1 MPLPLFVSCQTGT
14 EEDAAA
20 ELTALLQPT
29 VPVKTLQG
37 QVLVTIDVAKLGGY
51 DRLATLLGRLVQ
63 VDYVHALLAST
74 ALYGTDVNHGPLD
87 SIQTA
92 AAGVSPDT
100 LAAAVELWRAAC
112 RASSDAAAV
121 EAAALP
127 MTKLV
132 FRCLGKRGGRRH
144 DFSSDDAK
152 RAAGRGLKAA
162 AVGLSGSTR
171 DYHFDV
177 LTQVHCNRCWLGLRV
192 NKQPLRVAAVA
203 AAAVAEA
210 SGGLP
215 RQGKYDPSQA
225 YTSPHVEPSG
235 TGRERR
241 TAGSAVVA
249 AVAFRDDEDT
259 AASATATATATAT
272 ARRDGRAGAV
282 ARPPAL
288 LASWGRAHLRA
299 LGLERPRDARDAAA
313 PLHEMSLAEQRARK
327 QAEMQEVVQRIV
339 RGSGGGGGGGG
350 GGGDGLSRR
359 GRKRLELAQLG
370 EACGALSAGGEP
382 SGAAVDERGGEE
394 GGGEHG
400 EEQRPEKAGGE
411 GEGEGEEGGG
421 NASALA
427 IGPIRFA
434 EASRDQRNKCEFHV
448 GRDRQGRPCLGFR
461 LGEGQAAD
469 GEAVAPPDGIS
480 FVPPWMVAAAAA
492 ATAFLREAGGA
503 RLVWRS
509 LMLRVQLVRGAAG
522 GGRREAGGGR
532 REAGG
537 GRREARASLRRLRA
551 CAVLACW
558 SRRASPG
565 RLAACYKAACPFHPP
580 PCPQRLC
587 SSCTQARERSDAR
600 GSGRHRR
607 RRRGGRRGG
616 RSRSQLCGGA
626 AARGGGGHSGPF
638 GGGGRGCGKEIAGGG
653 GSARRVPDRTSRDAW
668 RGRAH
673 AARVAL
679 RGEGCSRR
687 KPD

>member
-1 MPLPLFVSCQTGT
+1 MPSLPLFVSCQTGT
-14 EEDAAA
+14 EDDAAA

-51 DRLATLLGRLVQ
+51 DAVATQLRRLVQ

-74 ALYGTDVNHGPLD
+74 ALYGTDVNGGPLD
-87 SIQTA
+87 SIQA
-92 AAGVSPDT
+92 AAADVSPDT

-127 MTKLV
+127 MSKLV

-152 RAAGRGLKAA
+152 RVAGRGLKAA
-162 AVGLSGSTR
+162 AAGLSGSTR

-192 NKQPLRVAAVA
+192 NKQPLRA
-203 AAAVAEA
+203 AAATAATAGA
-210 SGGLP
+210 SGGSP
-215 RQGKYDPSQA
+215 RQGTDES
-225 YTSPHVEPSG
+225 SPADTGPQVVPSG
-235 TGRERR
+235 TGCERR
-241 TAGSAVVA
+241 AAESAAG
-249 AVAFRDDEDT
+249 AVAFSRGEGT
-259 AASATATATATAT
+259 AATAAASATATAA
-272 ARRDGRAGAV
+272 ARGDRRAGTG
-282 ARPPAL
+282 ARSPAL

-313 PLHEMSLAEQRARK
+313 PLHEMSLTEQRARK

-339 RGSGGGGGGGG
+339 RGTGGGGG

-359 GRKRLELAQLG
+359 GRKRLEQAQLG
-370 EACGALSAGGEP
+370 EAGGALGGDRETG
-382 SGAAVDERGGEE
+382 GAAVDKHGGEEGGGEE

-400 EEQRPEKAGGE
+400 EEQRAEKGGGE
-411 GEGEGEEGGG
+411 GEGEEAGAIAG
-421 NASALA
+421 ALC
-427 IGPIRFA
+427 GPIRFA

-503 RLVWRS
+503 RPAWRS
-509 LMLRVQLVRGAAG
+509 LMLRVQLVKGAAE
-522 GGRREAGGGR
+522 GGRREAGER
-532 REAGG
+532 K
-537 GRREARASLRRLRA
+537 RLRVSEGSGRA
-551 CAVLACW
+551 LPLACW
-558 SRRASPG
+558 
-565 RLAACYKAACPFHPP
+565 C
-580 PCPQRLC
+580 
-587 SSCTQARERSDAR
+587 
-600 GSGRHRR
+600 
-607 RRRGGRRGG
+607 
-616 RSRSQLCGGA
+616 
-626 AARGGGGHSGPF
+626 
-638 GGGGRGCGKEIAGGG
+638 
-653 GSARRVPDRTSRDAW
+653 
-668 RGRAH
+668 
-673 AARVAL
+673 
-679 RGEGCSRR
+679 
-687 KPD
+687 

>member
-1 MPLPLFVSCQTGT
+1 MPTLPLFVSCQTGT

-522 GGRREAGGGR
+522 GREAGGGR
-532 REAGG
+532 RVRVSEGSGRAPCWPAGVG
-537 GRREARASLRRLRA
+537 GRRLAALRRA
-551 CAVLACW
+551 
-558 SRRASPG
+558 
-565 RLAACYKAACPFHPP
+565 
-580 PCPQRLC
+580 
-587 SSCTQARERSDAR
+587 
-600 GSGRHRR
+600 
-607 RRRGGRRGG
+607 
-616 RSRSQLCGGA
+616 
-626 AARGGGGHSGPF
+626 
-638 GGGGRGCGKEIAGGG
+638 I
-653 GSARRVPDRTSRDAW
+653 
-668 RGRAH
+668 
-673 AARVAL
+673 
-679 RGEGCSRR
+679 
-687 KPD
+687 

>member
-1 MPLPLFVSCQTGT
+1 MLYVDQFASPGMPLPLFVSCQTGT

-37 QVLVTIDVAKLGGY
+37 QVLVTMDIAKLGGY
-51 DRLATLLGRLVQ
+51 DAAAALIGRLVQ

-74 ALYGTDVNHGPLD
+74 ALYGTDVNRGPLD

-92 AAGVSPDT
+92 AADVSPDT

-127 MTKLV
+127 MTELV

-192 NKQPLRVAAVA
+192 NKQPLRAATATA
-203 AAAVAEA
+203 AIAEA

-215 RQGKYDPSQA
+215 RQGKDDPSPA
-225 YTSPHVEPSG
+225 DTSPQVAPSG
-235 TGRERR
+235 TGRARR
-241 TAGSAVVA
+241 AAESAAA

-259 AASATATATATAT
+259 AASATAAAT
-272 ARRDGRAGAV
+272 ARRDGRAGTG

-327 QAEMQEVVQRIV
+327 QAEMEEVVQRIV
-339 RGSGGGGGGGG
+339 RGSGGGGGGGSG

-370 EACGALSAGGEP
+370 EACGALGVGGEP
-382 SGAAVDERGGEE
+382 DGAAVDERGGEE
-394 GGGEHG
+394 GGGEHD
-400 EEQRPEKAGGE
+400 EEQRAEKAGGK
-411 GEGEGEEGGG
+411 GEGEDAPMAGGG
-421 NASALA
+421 A
-427 IGPIRFA
+427 IAGAIRFA

-448 GRDRQGRPCLGFR
+448 GHDRQGRPCLGFR
-461 LGEGQAAD
+461 LGEGQGAD
-469 GEAVAPPDGIS
+469 GETVAPPDGIS
-480 FVPPWMVAAAAA
+480 FVPPWMIAAAAA
-492 ATAFLREAGGA
+492 ATTFLRESGGA
-503 RLVWRS
+503 RPVWRS
-509 LMLRVQLVRGAAG
+509 LMLRVQLVRGVAG
-522 GGRREAGGGR
+522 GGR
-532 REAGG
+532 
-537 GRREARASLRRLRA
+537 
-551 CAVLACW
+551 
-558 SRRASPG
+558 
-565 RLAACYKAACPFHPP
+565 
-580 PCPQRLC
+580 
-587 SSCTQARERSDAR
+587 
-600 GSGRHRR
+600 
-607 RRRGGRRGG
+607 
-616 RSRSQLCGGA
+616 
-626 AARGGGGHSGPF
+626 
-638 GGGGRGCGKEIAGGG
+638 GGGGRGACESPKAQG
-653 GSARRVPDRTSRDAW
+653 
-668 RGRAH
+668 
-673 AARVAL
+673 AARAGLLKSKGRRLAAL
-679 RGEGCSRR
+679 RSAIRPPAPLPPRR
-687 KPD
+687 SPS

>member
-1 MPLPLFVSCQTGT
+1 
-14 EEDAAA
+14 
-20 ELTALLQPT
+20 
-29 VPVKTLQG
+29 
-37 QVLVTIDVAKLGGY
+37 
-51 DRLATLLGRLVQ
+51 
-63 VDYVHALLAST
+63 
-74 ALYGTDVNHGPLD
+74 
-87 SIQTA
+87 
-92 AAGVSPDT
+92 
-100 LAAAVELWRAAC
+100 
-112 RASSDAAAV
+112 
-121 EAAALP
+121 

-203 AAAVAEA
+203 A
-210 SGGLP
+210 
-215 RQGKYDPSQA
+215 
-225 YTSPHVEPSG
+225 SG

-249 AVAFRDDEDT
+249 AVAFRGDEDT

-339 RGSGGGGGGGG
+339 RGTGGGGG

-359 GRKRLELAQLG
+359 GRKRLEQAQLG
-370 EACGALSAGGEP
+370 EAGSALGGDTET
-382 SGAAVDERGGEE
+382 GRAAVDEHGGEE

-400 EEQRPEKAGGE
+400 EKQRAEKGG
-411 GEGEGEEGGG
+411 GEGEGEEGGAIAG
-421 NASALA
+421 ALC
-427 IGPIRFA
+427 GPIRFA

-503 RLVWRS
+503 RPAWRS
-509 LMLRVQLVRGAAG
+509 LMLRVQLVKGAAE
-522 GGRREAGGGR
+522 GGRREAGER
-532 REAGG
+532 K
-537 GRREARASLRRLRA
+537 RLRVSEGSGRA
-551 CAVLACW
+551 LPLACW
-558 SRRASPG
+558 
-565 RLAACYKAACPFHPP
+565 C
-580 PCPQRLC
+580 
-587 SSCTQARERSDAR
+587 
-600 GSGRHRR
+600 
-607 RRRGGRRGG
+607 
-616 RSRSQLCGGA
+616 
-626 AARGGGGHSGPF
+626 
-638 GGGGRGCGKEIAGGG
+638 
-653 GSARRVPDRTSRDAW
+653 
-668 RGRAH
+668 
-673 AARVAL
+673 
-679 RGEGCSRR
+679 
-687 KPD
+687 

>member
-1 MPLPLFVSCQTGT
+1 MPSLPLFVSCQTGT
-14 EEDAAA
+14 EDDAAA

-51 DRLATLLGRLVQ
+51 DAVATQLRRLVQ

-74 ALYGTDVNHGPLD
+74 ALYGTDVNGGPLD
-87 SIQTA
+87 SIQA
-92 AAGVSPDT
+92 AAADVSPDT

-127 MTKLV
+127 MSKLV

-152 RAAGRGLKAA
+152 RVAGRGLKAA
-162 AVGLSGSTR
+162 AAGLSGSTR

-192 NKQPLRVAAVA
+192 NKQPLRA
-203 AAAVAEA
+203 AAATAATAEA
-210 SGGLP
+210 SGGSP
-215 RQGKYDPSQA
+215 RQGTDES
-225 YTSPHVEPSG
+225 SPADTGPQVVPSG
-235 TGRERR
+235 TGCERR
-241 TAGSAVVA
+241 AAESAAG
-249 AVAFRDDEDT
+249 AVAFSRGEGT
-259 AASATATATATAT
+259 AATAAASATATAA
-272 ARRDGRAGAV
+272 ARGDRRAGTG
-282 ARPPAL
+282 ARSPAL

-313 PLHEMSLAEQRARK
+313 PLHEMSLTEQRARK

-339 RGSGGGGGGGG
+339 RGTGGGGG

-359 GRKRLELAQLG
+359 GRKRLEQAQLG
-370 EACGALSAGGEP
+370 EAGGALGGDTET
-382 SGAAVDERGGEE
+382 GRAAVDEHGGEE

-400 EEQRPEKAGGE
+400 EKQRAEKGG
-411 GEGEGEEGGG
+411 GEGEGEEGGAIAG
-421 NASALA
+421 ALC
-427 IGPIRFA
+427 GPIRFA

-503 RLVWRS
+503 RPAWRS
-509 LMLRVQLVRGAAG
+509 LMLRVQLVKGAAE
-522 GGRREAGGGR
+522 GGRREAGER
-532 REAGG
+532 K
-537 GRREARASLRRLRA
+537 RLRVSEGSGRA
-551 CAVLACW
+551 LPLACW
-558 SRRASPG
+558 
-565 RLAACYKAACPFHPP
+565 C
-580 PCPQRLC
+580 
-587 SSCTQARERSDAR
+587 
-600 GSGRHRR
+600 
-607 RRRGGRRGG
+607 
-616 RSRSQLCGGA
+616 
-626 AARGGGGHSGPF
+626 
-638 GGGGRGCGKEIAGGG
+638 
-653 GSARRVPDRTSRDAW
+653 
-668 RGRAH
+668 
-673 AARVAL
+673 
-679 RGEGCSRR
+679 
-687 KPD
+687 